1 MSNAR
6 LCSLLLSLLLSVSA
20 QPGIARESLA
30 EPGGVDAYGT
40 RAIEPRFAVVEAPDG
55 ALEADAIVEHAL
67 AEVYY
72 AMKPRDK
79 VRVQWQGRQTYST
92 PVQTVQIAKVLKF
105 ELPKAWIDEN
115 AGDTVALTYRYQV
128 GGTGEEQSSAPL
140 ALRIVGGR
148 AEPVFQVLEALDGM
162 LNTTLLGDAVN
173 VEVLHEGMAVGDSVQ
188 VKWNGLVDR
197 ATSREPVIDR
207 GTPVAFAL
215 PKAWAVENRGRSVLV
230 SYTVTAADGSLRP
243 APGPIELQVTSA
255 SLENGRAVAARLDA
269 RYNDTRND
277 CSGKAAYYCNGVL
290 IRAATADPA
299 FHAWNPSPTAVTR
312 DGVSFTYLRRDLGIA
327 RFNGGETQGFI
338 VKDFETAQQ
347 AGQLALRLLCSFPSD
362 GWTVGRSDR
371 GCGAIKAYPDT
382 SRYCSLQGID
392 TVQEWVRHYHQVPWQ
407 YRNGQQC
414 AFAANAQAFA
424 LSLTARQYFQD
435 PANERPYHNEVVI
448 QTWPQGEGSRLPL
461 EAVFYLSTQA
471 RVTGQAGARFIQQDF
486 FDSTGRVLPVVRVR
500 LGDGL
505 ASAFSFHPEDQA
517 VAP

>member
-6 LCSLLLSLLLSVSA
+6 LCSLLLSLLLSVFA
-20 QPGIARESLA
+20 QPGIARETLT
-30 EPGGVDAYGT
+30 EPGELEAYGT
-40 RAIEPRFAVVEAPDG
+40 RATEPRFAVVEAPDG
-55 ALEADAIVEHAL
+55 ALDAEAIVEHAL

-79 VRVQWQGRQTYST
+79 IRVQWQGRQTHST
-92 PVQTVQIAKVLKF
+92 DVQTVLIAKVLKF
-105 ELPKAWIDEN
+105 ELPKAWIDES
-115 AGDTVALTYRYQV
+115 AGDTVVLTYRYQV
-128 GGTGEEQSSAPL
+128 GGIGEEQSSAPL
-140 ALRIVGGR
+140 TLRIVGGHV
-148 AEPVFQVLEALDGM
+148 EPVFEVVEAPNGM

-173 VEVLHEGMAVGDSVQ
+173 VEVLHQDMAVGESLQ
-188 VKWNGLVDR
+188 VNWSGRVDR
-197 ATSREPVIDR
+197 VTPPEPVIDR

-215 PKAWAVENRGRSVLV
+215 PKAWALENRGRSVTV
-230 SYTVTAADGSLRP
+230 SYTVTAADGSSRP
-243 APGPIELQVTSA
+243 ASEPLVLQVTSA

-277 CSGKAAYYCNGVL
+277 CSGQAAYHCNGVL
-290 IRAATADPA
+290 TRAATADPA
-299 FHAWNPSPTAVTR
+299 FHAWDPSPAAVTR

-338 VKDFETAQQ
+338 VKDFEAAQQ
-347 AGQLALRLLCSFPSD
+347 AGQLTLRLLCSFPSD

-382 SRYCSLQGID
+382 SRYCSVQGID

-414 AFAANAQAFA
+414 AFAANTQAFA
-424 LSLTARQYFQD
+424 LSLTARQHFQD

-448 QTWPQGEGSRLPL
+448 QAWPKGEGSRLPL

-486 FDSTGRVLPVVRVR
+486 FDTTGRVLPVVRVS
-500 LGDGL
+500 LSEGQ
-505 ASAFSFHPEDQA
+505 ASAFSFYPEDQA
-517 VAP
+517 VAL